1 MSIPGCADWL
11 ETPQGRYLI
20 GWESAQVDHAV
31 ADVFGF
37 HAIQIGLPECDFLR
51 NNRIGFKF
59 RYARSGSVSL
69 VGDTHELPLASQ
81 SVDLVVLPHVL
92 EFSAYPHQVLREVER
107 VLVPEG
113 QVVIT
118 AFNPFSLWG
127 ARRLVA
133 RSDGD
138 FPWQG
143 QFLSVR
149 RMKDWLEL
157 LSFETSGVEFGAYV
171 PPVTPQRWIEQ
182 WSFMDKAGRRWW
194 PFAGGA
200 YVIQATKR
208 VRGMRLVAPAWR
220 DRRARAKAFAPVV
233 QREPVRIERT
243 RRDD

>member
-1 MSIPGCADWL
+1 M
-11 ETPQGRYLI
+11 
-20 GWESAQVDHAV
+20 

-37 HAIQIGLPECDFLR
+37 HAVQIGMPECDYLR

-59 RYARSGSVSL
+59 RCSNAGSVSL
-69 VGDTHELPLASQ
+69 LSETHELPLASQ

-92 EFSAYPHQVLREVER
+92 EFSAHPHQVLREVER

-113 QVVIT
+113 QVLIT
-118 AFNPFSLWG
+118 GFNPFSLWG
-127 ARRLVA
+127 VRRLIA
-133 RSDGD
+133 RSAGD

-149 RMKDWLEL
+149 RLKDWLEL
-157 LSFETSGVEFGAYV
+157 LSFETGRVDFGAYV
-171 PPVTPQRWIEQ
+171 PPVTPPRWIEQ
-182 WSFMDKAGRRWW
+182 WGFMDRAGPRWW

-220 DRRARAKAFAPVV
+220 DQRARAKAFAPVA
-233 QREPVRIERT
+233 QREPVQIERR